1 MSAVHLLDKVPLLNW
16 ATTQRRA
23 VFECAPALA
32 RYVAL
37 ESALKPGDTS
47 EADLSAL
54 QELGVLSA
62 GLAAAEDRAWFAVR
76 DACRSTG
83 AFYILSIFHARKIPY
98 RVFVSDERA
107 YRVPFERVLYESGAR
122 CAREFIECVRVAQD
136 SGVGPLL
143 SDVDE
148 SVYALLDKV
157 NAPSL
162 CALFADLPAAPKPA
176 PREPYGASG
185 CAVSFAII
193 RGARVETEDDLWV
206 RAYLSHPDYAPK
218 RIARMLLA
226 LRDLPAAEALDPW
239 KGGAPCPSR

>member
-1 MSAVHLLDKVPLLNW
+1 MSSVHLLDKVPLLEW

-54 QELGVLSA
+54 QELGVLSV
-62 GLAAAEDRAWFAVR
+62 AEDRARRDVR
-76 DACRSTG
+76 DACRSMG
-83 AFYILSIFHARKIPY
+83 AFYVLSVFHMRKIPY
-98 RVFVSDERA
+98 HVFVSDE
-107 YRVPFERVLYESGAR
+107 VWPPVLFERVLYKSGPVRA
-122 CAREFIECVRVAQD
+122 CKFIECVRVAQD
-136 SGVGPLL
+136 SGVGPLVA
-143 SDVDE
+143 DVDE

-162 CALFADLPAAPKPA
+162 CAFFADLPAAPKPT

-185 CAVSFAII
+185 CAVSFAISP
-193 RGARVETEDDLWV
+193 APWVETEDDLWV
-206 RAYLSHPDYAPK
+206 RVYLSHPDYAPK

-226 LRDLPAAEALDPW
+226 LRDLPEVEALDPW

>member
-1 MSAVHLLDKVPLLNW
+1 MSSVHLLDSVPLLEW
-16 ATTQRRA
+16 ATTQRCA

-54 QELGVLSA
+54 RELGVLSV
-62 GLAAAEDRAWFAVR
+62 AEDRAWFAVR
-76 DACRSTG
+76 DACRSMG
-83 AFYILSIFHARKIPY
+83 AFYILSVFHTRKIPY

-107 YRVPFERVLYESGAR
+107 HRAPFERVLYESVAIR
-122 CAREFIECVRVAQD
+122 ACEFIERVRLAQD

-143 SDVDE
+143 ADVDE
-148 SVYALLDKV
+148 SMYALFDKV

-162 CALFADLPAAPKPA
+162 CALFADLSAAPKPA

-193 RGARVETEDDLWV
+193 RAPWSETEDDLWV
-206 RAYLSHPDYAPK
+206 RTYLSHPDYAPK

-239 KGGAPCPSR
+239 KGGESCPLR